1 MPWRFKGSFLAGY
14 LTGLFSTILILIV
27 ALAAAAYFLRADMVA
42 RKAERL
48 KPPPIAALGPA
59 DYTWSVIDP
68 QGAPHTMEEFKG
80 RPLFLQ
86 FWSPS
91 CTACEAEIPAINA
104 MQAALEGKG
113 VHIVAVATDTTPDEL
128 NEVAARLNIT
138 YPIYALGGP
147 LPELYKFTAGPVT
160 YLITHDGNIAYKHT
174 GAAKWDDPQL
184 LTQLTLM
191 AAAADQTP

>member
-14 LTGLFSTILILIV
+14 LTGLVSTILILIA
-27 ALAAAAYFLRADMVA
+27 ALAAAAYFLRSDMVA

-48 KPPPIAALGPA
+48 KPPPIAALGQA
-59 DYTWSVIDP
+59 DYNWSVIDAE
-68 QGAPHTMEEFKG
+68 GAPHNMEEFKG
-80 RPLFLQ
+80 RPIFLQ

-104 MQAALEGKG
+104 MHAALEGKG
-113 VHIVAVATDTTPDEL
+113 IHVVAVATDTSPDEL
-128 NEVAARLNIT
+128 KDVAVRLAIT

-147 LPELYKFTAGPVT
+147 LPELYRFTAGPVT
-160 YLITHDGNIAYKHT
+160 YLISYDGNITYKHT
-174 GAAKWDDPQL
+174 GAAKWDDPQV

-191 AAAADQTP
+191 AATADQTP